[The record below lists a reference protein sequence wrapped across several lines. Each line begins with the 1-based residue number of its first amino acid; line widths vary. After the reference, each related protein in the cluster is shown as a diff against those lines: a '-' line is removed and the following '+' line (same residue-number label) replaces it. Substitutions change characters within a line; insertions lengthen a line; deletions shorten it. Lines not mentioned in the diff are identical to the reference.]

1 MFQKK
6 TARKIDFLLIGAQ
19 KSGTSA
25 LAHYMGQHPDIGM
38 ARTKEVHFFDRDE
51 NFAKQKTD
59 YALYHQHFDF
69 SKNHKIFG
77 EATPIYLY
85 WRPACQRIWEYNPSL
100 KLIAILRNPIDRA
113 FSHWTMEYERGAEKE
128 SFWNAIR
135 QEPERLKEGQHRV
148 YSYVDRGFYANQIER
163 FQAKFSAEQL
173 LFIKYEDFKADQEG
187 TLAKVF
193 SFLGVEHKGFTF
205 TPERIH
211 ESAYRSS
218 ITPEEREYLKSVFTT
233 DIHEVEKLLGWD
245 CTDWLSGT

>member
-1 MFQKK
+1 MK
-6 TARKIDFLLIGAQ
+6 T
-19 KSGTSA
+19 
-25 LAHYMGQHPDIGM
+25 
-38 ARTKEVHFFDRDE
+38 V
-51 NFAKQKTD
+51 
-59 YALYHQHFDF
+59 
-69 SKNHKIFG
+69 
-77 EATPIYLY
+77 
-85 WRPACQRIWEYNPSL
+85 YNMVNE
-100 KLIAILRNPIDRA
+100 IMVA
-113 FSHWTMEYERGAEKE
+113 FSLPRFIYRRNNQLKKRIHILIFSLISTFAFEQTEKE

-211 ESAYRSS
+211 ESAYHSS
-218 ITPEEREYLKSVFTT
+218 ITPEEREYLKTIFAA